1 MRRAQVPASAAGRPT
16 ATNAFET
23 KRTRRS
29 AGTRAASVGFFS
41 LAATAHPIT
50 GRNVQQRADDRIDFT
65 RFAAGRGEREIPVRN
80 KIALA
85 ALGAV
90 FFTRPGAAQEPEK
103 ADEVRV
109 IGHYE
114 NAVGTSDAAS
124 QGYITPGLI
133 EARPMLRPGEVLEYV
148 PGVIITQH
156 SGDGKANQYFL
167 RGFNLDHGT
176 DFRTEVDHVPVNMPT
191 HAHGQGYSDLNFLI
205 PELVQR
211 VAYKKGPYFADEGD
225 FSSAGAADINYYTK
239 LQQGIGALSAGPN
252 GYARAL
258 AANSSG
264 VGSGTVLYGLELF
277 HNDGPWDN
285 PENYRKLNG
294 VMRFSQGTNADG
306 YTLSLMAYTGKWN
319 ATDQIAQRALDQG
332 LVSRFG
338 AIDPSD
344 AGKTSRYSLS
354 VDRHKTLDNGGV
366 FHMDAYVIKYRL
378 DLFSN
383 FTYFLDDPVNGD
395 QIEQFDNR
403 WAFGATPSW
412 VFNDKW
418 GGRAVTH
425 KLGADVRRDN
435 IDLSL
440 NHTLQRQ
447 FLGTT
452 RSDYV
457 QQTGTDVYYENTLQ
471 WTETFRSVAG
481 IRQDWYYANVTSNTN
496 ENSGRTSAAIT
507 SPKLSLIFGPFDKT
521 EYFLNWGQGF
531 HSNDARGTTTT
542 IDPATQQA
550 VNKVPALVKSKGEE
564 LGVRTEAIPDLQSSL
579 SLWRLTLAS
588 ELVFAGDA
596 GTTEASRPSLRR
608 GIEWSNR
615 YIPKPWLILD
625 LDLSASRAQFTGNDA
640 NASGVPGNYIPGSID
655 RVASFGVTARDIGP
669 WSAALFMRYFG
680 PRPLTEDNSE
690 RSASSLLWS
699 ARGTYKFDAETQLNL
714 DILNLF
720 DRKANDIEYFYTSR
734 LCTAR
739 NGAGQCIDP
748 AVDDHHFHP
757 AEPRTF
763 RLTLL
768 AHF

>member
-1 MRRAQVPASAAGRPT
+1 MIS
-16 ATNAFET
+16 
-23 KRTRRS
+23 KR
-29 AGTRAASVGFFS
+29 
-41 LAATAHPIT
+41 
-50 GRNVQQRADDRIDFT
+50 VQ
-65 RFAAGRGEREIPVRN
+65 
-80 KIALA
+80 IALA
-85 ALGAV
+85 LLCASLVAQES
-90 FFTRPGAAQEPEK
+90 AAQESSAQKPQEPEK
-103 ADEVRV
+103 LDEVRV

-205 PELVQR
+205 PELVSR
-211 VAYKKGPYFADEGD
+211 IAYKKGPYFAEEGD

-239 LQQGIGALSAGPN
+239 LPQGIGALSAGGD
-252 GYARAL
+252 GYVRAM

-264 VGSGTVLYGLELF
+264 AGPGTLLYGLELF

-294 VMRFSQGTNADG
+294 VMRFSHGTNADG
-306 YTLSLMAYTGKWN
+306 YTLSVMGYSGKWN

-344 AGKTSRYSLS
+344 AGQTSRFSLS
-354 VDRHKTLDNGGV
+354 LDRHKTLDNGGV

-383 FTYFLDDPVNGD
+383 FTYFLDDPVRGD
-395 QIEQFDNR
+395 QIEQYDNR
-403 WAFGATPSW
+403 WVFGITPSW
-412 VFNDKW
+412 VFTDKW
-418 GGRAVTH
+418 AGRAVTN
-425 KLGADVRRDN
+425 KFGADVRRDN
-435 IDLSL
+435 IDLAL
-440 NHTLQRQ
+440 NHTQDRQ
-447 FLGTT
+447 FLSTT

-457 QQTGTDVYYENTLQ
+457 QQTGSDLYYENTLQ
-471 WTETFRSVAG
+471 WSETFRSVAG
-481 IRQDWYYANVTSNTN
+481 IRQDWYYANVTSNLN
-496 ENSGRTSAAIT
+496 ENSGGTSATMT
-507 SPKLSLIFGPFDKT
+507 SPKLSLIFGPFAKT
-521 EYFLNWGQGF
+521 EYFLNYGQGF
-531 HSNDARGTTTT
+531 HSNDARGTTATVAVDLT
-542 IDPATQQA
+542 GATQPVQ
-550 VNKVPALVKSKGEE
+550 KVPALVKSKGEE
-564 LGVRTEAIPDLQSSL
+564 IGARTEAFRNLQSSL

-615 YIPKPWLILD
+615 YIPKPWLIVD
-625 LDLSASRAQFTGNDA
+625 LDLSASRAEFTGNDP
-640 NASGVPGNYIPGSID
+640 NASGVPGNTIPGSID
-655 RVASFGVTARDIGP
+655 RVASFGVTAKDIGP
-669 WSAALFMRYFG
+669 WSGSLFMRYFG
-680 PRPLTEDNSE
+680 PRPLTEDDSQ
-690 RSASSLLWS
+690 RSASSLIWS
-699 ARGTYKFDAETQLNL
+699 ARGTYKFDAKTQLSL
-714 DILNLF
+714 DVLNLF
-720 DRKANDIEYFYTSR
+720 DRKANDIEYYYTSR
-734 LCTAR
+734 LNNA
-739 NGAGQCIDP
+739 NPAEPAAGVP
-748 AVDDHHFHP
+748 DHHIHP

-763 RLTLL
+763 RVSLLTR
-768 AHF
+768 F